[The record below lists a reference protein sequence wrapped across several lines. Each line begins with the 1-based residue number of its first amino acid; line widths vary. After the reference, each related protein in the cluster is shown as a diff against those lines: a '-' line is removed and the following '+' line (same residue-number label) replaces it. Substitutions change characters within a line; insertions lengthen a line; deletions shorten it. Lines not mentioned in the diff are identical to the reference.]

1 MERIR
6 VLIVDDLSFMR
17 TAIRDVLEEAGME
30 VAGEAENGRE
40 GIFMYM
46 RTRPDVVLL
55 DIVMPVMDG
64 ITALE
69 RLIRQEP
76 AARIIMCSALGEQ
89 ELIVRAIQ
97 LGARDFIVKPF
108 QPERI
113 ITAIQKVVYSSFRG

>member
-1 MERIR
+1 MERVR
-6 VLIVDDLSFMR
+6 VLIIDDLPFMR

-30 VAGEAENGRE
+30 VAGEAENGRD
-40 GIFMYM
+40 GILLYM
-46 RTRPDVVLL
+46 RTQPDVVLL

-69 RLIRQEP
+69 RLIRQYP
-76 AARIIMCSALGEQ
+76 GARIIMCSALGEQ

-113 ITAIQKVVYSSFRG
+113 ITAIQKTLQSSFQE